1 MLHPLT
7 QYDVSFHSLP
17 SEGYLNNLETP
28 KGKGNHKKMY
38 VQIMLI
44 DCSKVEKNNDN
55 KKIKNNQK
63 LICGWWDDLRE
74 LTKPR
79 CGKWYIRT
87 EIFQMF
93 V

>member
-1 MLHPLT
+1 MLNPLT
-7 QYDVSFHSLP
+7 QYDVSFHSLL

-28 KGKGNHKKMY
+28 KGKGNHKKKY

-44 DCSKVEKNNDN
+44 DCSEVENNN
-55 KKIKNNQK
+55 NKIKNNQK
-63 LICGWWDDLRE
+63 VICGWWDDLRE

-79 CGKWYIRT
+79 CGKWYIRI
-87 EIFQMF
+87 EIFHMC